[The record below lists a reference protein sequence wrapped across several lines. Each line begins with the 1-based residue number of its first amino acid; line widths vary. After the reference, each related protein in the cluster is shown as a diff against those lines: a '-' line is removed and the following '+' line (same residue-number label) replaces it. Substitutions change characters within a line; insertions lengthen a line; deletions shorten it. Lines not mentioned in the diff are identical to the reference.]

1 MTRATDRG
9 SGKGGGETPG
19 LAVRV
24 AARVIDIALVAALD
38 VGLGGVMGFGYEW
51 LVLGALVVL
60 VYFAGLDVL
69 FGATIGKGLLG
80 LRVTGPGGQRPAPRE
95 AVLREAFTVLGAV
108 PFAGP
113 ILALAAWIWIVLA
126 IRSSPL
132 GQGPHDHLAGGTRV
146 VHAGRTP
153 V

>member
-1 MTRATDRG
+1 MPAMDRG
-9 SGKGGGETPG
+9 SGTGGGETPS
-19 LAVRV
+19 A
-24 AARVIDIALVAALD
+24 AARVATRMIDAALLAALD
-38 VGLGGVMGFGYEW
+38 VGLGQVMGFGYDW
-51 LVLGALVVL
+51 LASSALVVL

-80 LRVTGPGGQRPAPRE
+80 LRVAGPGGARPTPRE

-113 ILALAAWIWIVLA
+113 LLALAAWIWIVLA

-146 VHAGRTP
+146 VRAGRTG

>member
-9 SGKGGGETPG
+9 SGNGGGETPG

-24 AARVIDIALVAALD
+24 AARVIDIALVAA
-38 VGLGGVMGFGYEW
+38 
-51 LVLGALVVL
+51 
-60 VYFAGLDVL
+60 
-69 FGATIGKGLLG
+69 
-80 LRVTGPGGQRPAPRE
+80 
-95 AVLREAFTVLGAV
+95 LGAV